1 MLLQCTTLAKKI
13 EKALKIYEC
22 KFGLTYLEHFFPSN
36 AARMLQYSQ
45 QDGWWVIKKLL
56 ANIKHSKN
64 ISNNQKIKKAAQFE
78 FSLLQETTFLSSIV
92 SLHSDL
98 FITCPYVLRLWL
110 HFLQIGSFSIFLE
123 AKKNMKLKR

>member
-1 MLLQCTTLAKKI
+1 MASTAVILMLLQWK
-13 EKALKIYEC
+13 EKALKICEC

-64 ISNNQKIKKAAQFE
+64 ISNNQKIKKLP
-78 FSLLQETTFLSSIV
+78 SLNS
-92 SLHSDL
+92 HSCKKLL
-98 FITCPYVLRLWL
+98 F
-110 HFLQIGSFSIFLE
+110 
-123 AKKNMKLKR
+123 